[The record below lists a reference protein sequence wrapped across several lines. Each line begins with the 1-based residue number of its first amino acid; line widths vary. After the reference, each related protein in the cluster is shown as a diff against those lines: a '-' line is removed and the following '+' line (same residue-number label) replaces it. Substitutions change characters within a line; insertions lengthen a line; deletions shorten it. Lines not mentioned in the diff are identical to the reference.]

1 MTGILIAGTSSD
13 AGKSLVVTG
22 LCRALARRGTDVAPF
37 KAQNMSNNSAVC
49 ADGSEIGRAQ
59 YLQAQAA
66 HVEPSATHNPVLLK
80 PGTDRRAFVVVDGR
94 PAGVLEAGEYATG
107 RARLAEAAFAAY
119 TRLAAAHEL
128 VVVEGAGSPAE
139 INLRG
144 RDYVNLGLATRFG
157 LPVVLVGD
165 IDRGGVLASLFG
177 TWALVGD
184 ADRTLLRGYV
194 INKFRGDEAI
204 LRPGLD
210 EITRRTGMPC
220 LGVLP
225 WLSDVWLDG
234 EDALEV
240 ARWGHEPSPTPDD
253 RTLTVAV
260 VRFPRLS
267 NATDVDA
274 LAHTPGVRVV
284 VTTAPGP
291 CVDADLLVLP
301 GTRSTVADLTWLRVR
316 GLDAVVRARHAAGRP
331 TLGVC
336 GGYEMLATTI
346 HDEIESGAGTVPGL
360 GLLPVQVT
368 FGEKTT
374 IRATH
379 HWEGLSVPGYEIHH
393 GRCTPTAAVT
403 AFLDGCRVGATFG
416 TMLHG
421 AFEDDTFRHAF
432 LARVAAT
439 TGRRWR
445 PDPAAPGHAARREAM
460 IDTLADAVEAHLDV
474 DALVTLAQRGGA
486 A

>member
-66 HVEPSATHNPVLLK
+66 RVEPSATHNPVLLK
-80 PGTDRRAFVVVDGR
+80 PGTDRRAFVVVEGR

-107 RARLAEAAFAAY
+107 RGHLAEAAFAAY

-184 ADRTLLRGYV
+184 DDRALLRGYV

-210 EITRRTGMPC
+210 EVTRRTGMPC

-225 WLSDVWLDG
+225 WLPDVWLDG

-240 ARWGHEPSPTPDD
+240 ARWGHEPSPAPDD

-260 VRFPRLS
+260 VRFPRVS

-284 VTTAPGP
+284 VTTDPAP
-291 CVDADLLVLP
+291 CADADLLVLP
-301 GTRSTVADLTWLRVR
+301 GTRSTVADLAWLRAR

-346 HDEIESGAGTVPGL
+346 HDQIESGVGTVPGL
-360 GLLPVQVT
+360 DLLPVEVT

-393 GRCTPTAAVT
+393 GQCTPTTAVT
-403 AFLDGCRVGATFG
+403 GFLDGCRVGETFG

-421 AFEDDTFRHAF
+421 AFEDDAFRHAF

-439 TGRRWR
+439 TGRPWR
-445 PDPAAPGHAARREAM
+445 PEPAAPGHAARREAM

-474 DALVTLAQRGGA
+474 DALVALAQRGGA